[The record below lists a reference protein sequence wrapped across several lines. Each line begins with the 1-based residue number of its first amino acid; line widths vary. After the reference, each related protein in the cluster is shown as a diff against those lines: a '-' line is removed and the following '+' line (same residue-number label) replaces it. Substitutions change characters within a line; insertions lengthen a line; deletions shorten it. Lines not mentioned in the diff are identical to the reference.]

1 MKLSEV
7 DRKQGQSGEEEGG
20 GPRCICFPI
29 FRSSV
34 LLLNRNRDNWMVMTP
49 MALHL
54 LGAGTVGDG
63 YVSPEFN
70 LESTLKRDDPL

>member
-1 MKLSEV
+1 
-7 DRKQGQSGEEEGG
+7 
-20 GPRCICFPI
+20 
-29 FRSSV
+29 
-34 LLLNRNRDNWMVMTP
+34 LLNRNRDNWMVMTP